1 MTGFGDDLK
10 RERESRGITLET
22 LEAET
27 RVKLR
32 HLRSVE
38 EEQFEALPG
47 GLFRRGIVKA
57 YLAAVGLDEVA
68 WLLRFDSALDAYERS
83 RGVALGGA
91 GAESRQD
98 SWAAFAQNV
107 KRNRTEAPR
116 SGRAKT
122 IGLLI
127 LLLVVVAAAWAVWIL
142 VLRARL
148 ER

>member
-10 RERESRGITLET
+10 RERESRGITLES

-32 HLRSVE
+32 YLQSVE
-38 EEQFEALPG
+38 EEQFGALPG

-57 YLAAVGLDEVA
+57 YLTAVGLEEMA
-68 WLLRFDSALDAYERS
+68 WLPRFDSTLDAYERGRQS
-83 RGVALGGA
+83 LSSGA
-91 GAESRQD
+91 SSRQE

-122 IGLLI
+122 IGLLV
-127 LLLVVVAAAWAVWIL
+127 LLLVVAGAAWAVWVL
-142 VLRARL
+142 VLRPRL
-148 ER
+148 EQ

>member
-10 RERESRGITLET
+10 RERESRGITLES

-32 HLRSVE
+32 YLQLVE
-38 EEQFEALPG
+38 QEEFAALPG

-57 YLAAVGLDEVA
+57 YLTAVGLEEVA
-68 WLLRFDSALDAYERS
+68 WLLRFDSALDVYERGREAS
-83 RGVALGGA
+83 STG
-91 GAESRQD
+91 SSTRQD
-98 SWAAFAQNV
+98 SWVAFAQNV
-107 KRNRTEAPR
+107 KRNRAEAPR

-122 IGLLI
+122 IGLLV
-127 LLLVVVAAAWAVWIL
+127 LLLVVAGAGWAVWVF
-142 VLRARL
+142 VLRPRL

>member
-57 YLAAVGLDEVA
+57 YLAAVGLEEVV

-83 RGVALGGA
+83 RGVS
-91 GAESRQD
+91 AESRQD

-122 IGLLI
+122 IGLLV
-127 LLLVVVAAAWAVWIL
+127 LLLVVVAAAWAVWVL